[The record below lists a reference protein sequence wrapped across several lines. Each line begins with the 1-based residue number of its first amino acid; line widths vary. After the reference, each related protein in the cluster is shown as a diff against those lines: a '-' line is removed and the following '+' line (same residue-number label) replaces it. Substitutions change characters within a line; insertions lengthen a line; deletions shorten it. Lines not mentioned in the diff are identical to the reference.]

1 MESDKALVMLSGGLD
16 SATCLYWAKEKFSDI
31 STITFN
37 YFGRIIQE
45 KRATVKLV
53 KAAGIS
59 DLIEIDLPFVREAG
73 DFFSGR
79 FRNPDSDGARS
90 PSYVPARNMI
100 FYSITAYYAEYLG
113 IRWIIGGHNLHDV
126 KFFRDASKSYIDK
139 LNGLFKEAC
148 LLCDDQVYQILLP
161 LAQMDRRQ
169 IIKLAIDL
177 KVPIELT
184 WSCHREGS
192 IHCGKC
198 YACRQ
203 RLEAFDSLGLQD
215 PAFLFK

>member
-1 MESDKALVMLSGGLD
+1 MGSDKALVMLSGGLD

-53 KAAGIS
+53 KAARIN

-79 FRNPDSDGARS
+79 IRNPDSDGVRP
-90 PSYVPARNMI
+90 PSYVPVRNMI

-126 KFFRDASKSYIDK
+126 KFFKDASKSYIDK
-139 LNGLFKEAC
+139 LNGLFKEGC
-148 LLCDDQVYQILLP
+148 LLCDDQVYQIVLP

-177 KVPIELT
+177 KAPIELT

-198 YACRQ
+198 YACIQ